1 MNTAQYPPLDLEPGS
16 SGRDFD
22 HAAELVACAR
32 GDRSAL
38 RRLYDREAAQ
48 LLGVAYRIVRRP
60 DLADEVV
67 HDAFVQI
74 WRKAGSF
81 DRNRGEAR
89 GWIYSIVRHRALNLL
104 RQDARLNRFEPGQLE
119 AIADDSSEDPLR
131 ELSRLSE
138 TDALRGC
145 LQRLDEPRR
154 RMILLAFIEGCTHVQ
169 IAERLQQPLGTVKS
183 WIRRS
188 LQTLKDCLA

>member
-1 MNTAQYPPLDLEPGS
+1 MTILQPPPASAEGDAVPA
-16 SGRDFD
+16 FD
-22 HAAELVACAR
+22 HAAEIVACAR
-32 GDRSAL
+32 GDRGAL

-48 LLGVAYRIVRRP
+48 LLGVAFRIVRRP

-74 WRKAGSF
+74 WRKAGSY
-81 DRNRGEAR
+81 DRNRGDGR

-104 RQDARLNRFEPGQLE
+104 RQDARLSRLEPEQLDTL
-119 AIADDSSEDPLR
+119 ADEGSEDPLR
-131 ELSRLSE
+131 ALARLSDE
-138 TDALRGC
+138 DALRGC

-169 IAERLQQPLGTVKS
+169 IAERLRQPLGTVKS

-188 LQTLKDCLA
+188 LLTLKECLA